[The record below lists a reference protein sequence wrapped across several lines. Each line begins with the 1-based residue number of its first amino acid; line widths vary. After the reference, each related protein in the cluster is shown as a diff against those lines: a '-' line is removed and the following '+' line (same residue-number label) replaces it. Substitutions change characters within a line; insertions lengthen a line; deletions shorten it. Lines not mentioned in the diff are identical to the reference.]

1 MRGLHSVERV
11 LKIIGMTATSHH
23 ELDADTVNNKA
34 ALVNILLGTTVY
46 PSCTRAQVA
55 TLAILR
61 SDIDVRNKL
70 SPILL
75 GGLFKQ
81 CLKYCNK
88 PYDSYLLFLKEL
100 IDVHHSIISHLTR

>member
-46 PSCTRAQVA
+46 PGCTRAQVA
-55 TLAILR
+55 TLSILR

-70 SPILL
+70 ALA
-75 GGLFKQ
+75 K
-81 CLKYCNK
+81 
-88 PYDSYLLFLKEL
+88 DFLIPTICYWVVFL
-100 IDVHHSIISHLTR
+100 NNV

>member
-46 PSCTRAQVA
+46 PSCTRAQVE
-55 TLAILR
+55 TLSILR

-70 SPILL
+70 SGNGSFNSPWQKT
-75 GGLFKQ
+75 F
-81 CLKYCNK
+81 
-88 PYDSYLLFLKEL
+88 
-100 IDVHHSIISHLTR
+100 